1 MKKIKIGFMPLY
13 IKLYDDINLN
23 VRGRLDEFYEKL
35 AVAFEEGG
43 FDVVRNPFCRIKPE
57 FEACIAN
64 SRKRT
69 ATVS

>member
-35 AVAFEEGG
+35 AVAMEGEGFE
-43 FDVVRNPFCRIKPE
+43 VVRNP
-57 FEACIAN
+57 
-64 SRKRT
+64 
-69 ATVS
+69 